1 MLKEVWGHL
10 PARVREQM
18 QNSASEQ
25 FLSKYEE
32 LIEKYYERLT
42 EDSDFR

>member
-18 QNSASEQ
+18 QNAASEQ
-25 FLSKYEE
+25 FLPKYEAM
-32 LIEKYYERLT
+32 IEQYYERLT
-42 EDSDFR
+42 EDSQP